1 MRLAIDIFCIR
12 TLLNEILLGNRKMG
26 LYLWAELKLLKPFF
40 VENKI
45 IKPYFCYFES
55 LKRLCVQV
63 HYTFWLFSFC

>member
-1 MRLAIDIFCIR
+1 
-12 TLLNEILLGNRKMG
+12 MG

-55 LKRLCVQV
+55 LKRLYVQV